1 MKLKAVVM
9 AFSTVELTEIKV
21 ELSRTLFY
29 IIPSSTYYKNY
40 MNATL
45 LFGDN
50 SFDSF
55 KNRLTLDTTIDYQ
68 IKTRRFE

>member
-1 MKLKAVVM
+1 
-9 AFSTVELTEIKV
+9 
-21 ELSRTLFY
+21 
-29 IIPSSTYYKNY
+29 